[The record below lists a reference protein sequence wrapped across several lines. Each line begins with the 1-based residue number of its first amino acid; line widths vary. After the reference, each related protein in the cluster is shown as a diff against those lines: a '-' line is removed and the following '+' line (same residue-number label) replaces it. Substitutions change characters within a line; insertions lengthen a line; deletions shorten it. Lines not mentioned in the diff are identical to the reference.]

1 MRVFVLS
8 LAVFTL
14 LASHGWGQLPTVADD
29 RLMIELV
36 AKEPDIVTPTGIA
49 VDERGRIWCIENNT
63 HQRPADYKGHPSDRI
78 RIYDD
83 FNAKGKARR
92 VKTFADGFK
101 NSMGLAIDRDGR
113 VFLAT
118 RSEIFVLRDTKGDDT

>member
-1 MRVFVLS
+1 MRLVIFSLMVF
-8 LAVFTL
+8 AL
-14 LASHGWGQLPTVADD
+14 LASPTLGQLPTVADD

-63 HQRPADYKGHPSDRI
+63 HQRSADYKGHPSDRI

-83 FNAKGKARR
+83 FDEKGRARR
-92 VKTFADGFK
+92 VKTFADSVK
-101 NSMGLAIDRDGR
+101 NSMGLALDRDGR

-118 RSEIFVLRDTKGDDT
+118 RSEIFVLRDTKD